1 MLKKVF
7 SISGFKISLLITS
20 LVFGLFI
27 WNYLNMGTNSFLE
40 LIDKK
45 IVDFIQLSKG
55 KTLDTDHIAI
65 VAIDTKAVDHYGRWP
80 WGRDIMA
87 KLLHELESY
96 YQVKVMGY
104 DVLFSEPDSND
115 ITALKVINRFHSLV
129 EAENPNSKYFV
140 NQLQKIRSDVITEVN
155 NDAKF
160 GAELSKWNNIVLGY
174 FFFLSANMV
183 QTEHLTE
190 EQLAQFAK
198 RIKDSEITVIQGA
211 EYLDYIPLYEGFAV
225 EANIPMLISR
235 KNMSGFFNVVPDLE
249 DGTIR
254 RVPLV
259 IKYKDTFY
267 PSLDLQILRRYY
279 NDQPIRMVVNQG
291 GIEAFYIGKNRINTA
306 SDGTVMINFK
316 GPEFTFPNYS
326 VYDVINHTIP
336 KESLK
341 DRIVLLGATEVGVY
355 DLRTTP
361 VSTAFPGVEVHANL
375 LENMI
380 SGSYYYRSDFVYLL
394 SALSIIIFGM
404 IVGIILPRLSA
415 LQGLFFSIALLGGYI
430 GTNLWFLFTEKTW
443 TSFIYI
449 IGVILLN
456 WFFIILYKFFGE
468 EKDKRFIKG
477 AFQQYLSPKV
487 IDQLVNDPS
496 MLTLGGERKE
506 ITAFFSDVQGFSTIS
521 ESLTPEELVVLLNE
535 YLTAMTDIIMKYDGT
550 VDKFEGDAVIAF
562 FGAPISYADHAKRA
576 CLASIEMQEKLIE
589 MRNSWREQG
598 KHELYVRI
606 GLSTGDCV
614 VGNMGSAYRMDYT
627 MMGDT
632 VNLAARLEGVNKQY
646 KTFCMISEYVYEE
659 VKDEIET
666 RELDLIRVVGKNEP
680 VRIFE
685 VLGRKGEVEPTKV
698 KAYKYFSKG
707 LLLYRGQ
714 KWDEAKKYF
723 SHANKLLVRDG
734 ASQVFIDRCD
744 EFKKNSPG
752 KKWDGVYQMMSK

>member
-7 SISGFKISLLITS
+7 SLSGFKISLMITS
-20 LVFGLFI
+20 LIFSVYV
-27 WNYLNMGTNSFLE
+27 WNYLNIGSNSFLQ
-40 LIDKK
+40 LMDKK
-45 IVDFIQLSKG
+45 IIDFIQRSKG

-65 VAIDTKAVDHYGRWP
+65 IAIDTKSVDYYGRWP

-115 ITALKVINRFHSLV
+115 ITALNVIDRFHSLV
-129 EAENPNSKYFV
+129 EAENPDSKYFV
-140 NQLQKIRSDVITEVN
+140 NQLQKIRSDVITEVA

-174 FFFLSANMV
+174 FFFLSANLV

-198 RIKDSEITVIQGA
+198 RIENSGITIVQGA
-211 EYLDYIPLYEGFAV
+211 EYLEYIPLYEGFAV
-225 EANIPMLISR
+225 EANIPLLISR
-235 KNMSGFFNVVPDLE
+235 KNLSGFFNVVPDLE
-249 DGTIR
+249 DGNIR

-259 IKYKDTFY
+259 IKYKDSYF

-279 NDQPIRMVVNQG
+279 DDQPIRMVVNRG
-291 GIEAFYIGKNRINTA
+291 GIEAFYIGKNRISTA
-306 SDGTVMINFK
+306 SDGTVMINYK
-316 GPEFTFPNYS
+316 GPEFTFPHYS
-326 VYDVINHTIP
+326 VYDVINHKIP

-380 SGSYYYRSDFVYLL
+380 NASYFYRSDFVYLL
-394 SALSIIIFGM
+394 SALLILVFGL
-404 IVGIILPRLSA
+404 IVGIVLPRLRAVS
-415 LQGLFFSIALLGGYI
+415 GLIFSIALLGGYI
-430 GTNLWFLFTEKTW
+430 GGNLWFLFTEKTW

-449 IGVILLN
+449 IGVIILN
-456 WFFIILYKFFGE
+456 WFAIILFKFFGE

-487 IDQLVNDPS
+487 IDQLVDDPS
-496 MLTLGGERKE
+496 MLTLGGEKRE
-506 ITAFFSDVQGFSTIS
+506 ITAFFSDVKGFSTIS
-521 ESLTPEELVVLLNE
+521 ESLTPEELVELLNE
-535 YLTAMTDIIMKYDGT
+535 YLTAMTDIVMKYDGT

-576 CLASIEMQEKLIE
+576 CLASIEMQDKLVE
-589 MRNSWREQG
+589 MRNNWRELG

-606 GLSTGDCV
+606 GLSTGNCV

-627 MMGDT
+627 MMGDS

-646 KTFCMISEYVYEE
+646 KTFCMISEFTYKA
-659 VKDEIET
+659 VKDDLET
-666 RELDLIRVVGKNEP
+666 RELDMIRVVGKNEP

-685 VLGRKGEVEPTKV
+685 VLGRKGEVDPART

-707 LLLYRGQ
+707 LALYRNQ
-714 KWDEAKKYF
+714 KWDEANKYF
-723 SHANKLLVRDG
+723 SHTNKLLVRDG
-734 ASQVFIDRCD
+734 ASMVFIDRCK
-744 EFKKNSPG
+744 EFKTNPPG
-752 KKWDGVYQMMSK
+752 KKWDGVYQMMTK